1 MIRSKILV
9 RGAAVAV
16 LALVPAGCGLS
27 LQQMPKPGGLDESTY
42 PVTARFTDVL
52 NLPANA
58 QVREGARVVGE
69 VGDMTLDGYEAS
81 VRLNIIDGVELP
93 QGTTVQVRFD
103 NPLGDQ
109 YVEIKRPESGGGA
122 PLEAGDVIELAD
134 TAAAPTVEDTLGAFA
149 TVLTGGGVGDVAT
162 ITHELNQ
169 AFDGNEDDVRDL
181 LKNLETSA
189 ELLGDG
195 IGPITDALDQVAL
208 LTERLD
214 EGKGTLTDGI
224 ATIGPAIQVLA
235 EQNDDLTTL
244 INGLDE
250 FGQAGSRIVKES
262 GEETVDTLQRLV
274 PVVREIVANRNRL
287 TPVLENVLTLVDQVP
302 EVTKFGYARASVTLR
317 VAFDS
322 SPSTATSSP
331 TGAAAGRDE
340 SAATRSAQVPA
351 EAAIGT
357 GRAVAERPTVSA
369 LMTVLGPLRTAGGER

>member
-1 MIRSKILV
+1 MNRPTLFARV
-9 RGAAVAV
+9 AAVAA
-16 LALVPAGCGLS
+16 LAIVPAGCGLS

-42 PVTARFTDVL
+42 PITAEFTDIL

-69 VGDMTLDGYEAS
+69 VGSMKLDGYEAS
-81 VRLNIIDGVELP
+81 VQLNIIDGIELP

-109 YVEIKRPESGGGA
+109 FVEIKRPESGGGA
-122 PLEAGDVIELAD
+122 PLQAGDVIELAD

-149 TVLTGGGVGDVAT
+149 TVLTGGGVGDIAT

-169 AFDGNEDDVRDL
+169 AFDGNEDDIRDL

-250 FGQAGSRIVKES
+250 FGQAGSRIVDES
-262 GEETVDTLQRLV
+262 GQETVDALQALV
-274 PVVREIVANRNRL
+274 PVVREIVASRDRL
-287 TPVLENVLTLVDQVP
+287 TPVLENVLTLVEQVP

-331 TGAAAGRDE
+331 TGAAANRDE
-340 SAATRSAQVPA
+340 SAATRAAQVPA

-357 GRAVAERPTVSA
+357 GRAVAQQPTVSA
-369 LMTVLGPLRTAGGER
+369 LMTVLGPLRTTGGER